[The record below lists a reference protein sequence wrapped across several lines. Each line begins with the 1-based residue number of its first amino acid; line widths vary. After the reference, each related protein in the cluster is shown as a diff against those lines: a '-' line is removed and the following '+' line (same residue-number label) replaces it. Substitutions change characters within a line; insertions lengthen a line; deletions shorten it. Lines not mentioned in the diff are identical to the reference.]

1 MTTETGCRRCWRSA
15 AAAVLLLSLATAQA
29 AEPLPEPLTLKDALR
44 LAGTDHP
51 AIALSRARLAQLQAE
66 AERTAARDGVD
77 IGASLEAR
85 VVDPPASSDDQSN
98 NDSRAILF
106 ARKRLYDFGHTRAL
120 EAAAAASVT
129 GGELLASAE
138 LQRHRIAIMQAFF
151 DVLLGDLEYA
161 RDNEAMA
168 VAYVQAD
175 RSRDRNELGQVS
187 DIDLLQTESV
197 YQEYRMQRARSQSR
211 QRSTRARLAQ
221 LLDRPD
227 ELPSSLQQ
235 PDLAGNNRPL
245 PEYRQLVE
253 ATLAANPKVLSLRAD
268 LEAARLQV
276 QAQRTGKRPVLSG
289 SVQAAANEREVGSR
303 NPFEA
308 ELRLEIPLYD
318 SNRVNAEVARA
329 QADVYRLTAELRQL
343 EYELRQRL
351 LETWLD
357 IQTLLAQRQQVDIFT
372 QSRALNFDRAQAEYE
387 LELKTDFGDALVGQ
401 SESALLRAQT
411 EFGLALDWARLAAL
425 TGEPYSPYIHTE
437 ATAPH
442 ASSNHETLPR

>member
-1 MTTETGCRRCWRSA
+1 MTF
-15 AAAVLLLSLATAQA
+15 AAAVLLLSSATTLA
-29 AEPLPEPLTLKDALR
+29 AEPLPEPLTLEDALL
-44 LAGTDHP
+44 LAGADHP

-66 AERTAARDGVD
+66 AERTAARDEID

-85 VVDPPASSDDQSN
+85 IIDPPSLSDDQRN

-120 EAAAAASVT
+120 EDAAAASVT
-129 GGELLASAE
+129 GGELRASAD
-138 LQRHRIAIMQAFF
+138 LLRHRIAIMQAFF
-151 DVLLGDLEYA
+151 DVLLADLEYA

-187 DIDLLQTESV
+187 DIDLLEQESV
-197 YQEYRMQRARSQSR
+197 YQEYRMRRTRAQAR
-211 QRSTRARLAQ
+211 QRSTRALLAQ

-227 ELPSSLQQ
+227 QLPSSLLQ
-235 PDLAGNNRPL
+235 PDLSDNNQPL
-245 PEYRQLVE
+245 PEYQQLIE
-253 ATLAANPKVLSLRAD
+253 ATLAANPGMQSLRAD
-268 LEAARLQV
+268 LEAARLMV
-276 QAQRTGKRPVLSG
+276 QAERTGKRPVLSG
-289 SVQAAANEREVGSR
+289 SVQAAANERNVGSR
-303 NPFEA
+303 NPLEA

-318 SNRVNAEVARA
+318 SNRGNAEVARA

-343 EYELRQRL
+343 EYELRQRV

-357 IQTLLAQRQQVDIFT
+357 IQTLLAQQQQVDIVT

-425 TGEPYSPYIHTE
+425 TGEPFSPYIHAQ
-437 ATAPH
+437 ATPPQE
-442 ASSNHETLPR
+442 NRTHETLPR

>member
-1 MTTETGCRRCWRSA
+1 MTF
-15 AAAVLLLSLATAQA
+15 AAAVLLLSSATTLA
-29 AEPLPEPLTLKDALR
+29 AEPLPEPLTLEDALR
-44 LAGTDHP
+44 LAGADHP

-66 AERTAARDGVD
+66 AERTAARDEID

-85 VVDPPASSDDQSN
+85 LIDPPSSSDDQSN

-120 EAAAAASVT
+120 EDAAAASVT
-129 GGELLASAE
+129 GGELRASAD
-138 LQRHRIAIMQAFF
+138 LLRHRIAIMQAFF
-151 DVLLGDLEYA
+151 DVLLADLEYA

-187 DIDLLQTESV
+187 DIDLLEQESA
-197 YQEYRMQRARSQSR
+197 YQEYRMRRTRAQAR
-211 QRSTRARLAQ
+211 QRSTRALLAQ

-227 ELPSSLQQ
+227 QLPSSLQQ
-235 PDLAGNNRPL
+235 PKLAGNNQPL
-245 PEYRQLVE
+245 PEYQQLLE
-253 ATLAANPKVLSLRAD
+253 ATLAANPGMQSLRAD
-268 LEAARLQV
+268 LEAARLMV

-289 SVQAAANEREVGSR
+289 SVQAAANERNVGSR
-303 NPFEA
+303 NPLEA

-318 SNRVNAEVARA
+318 SNRSNAEVARA
-329 QADVYRLTAELRQL
+329 QADVYRLTAELRQR
-343 EYELRQRL
+343 EYELRQRV
-351 LETWLD
+351 LEIWLD
-357 IQTLLAQRQQVDIFT
+357 IQTLLVQQQQVDIFT
-372 QSRALNFDRAQAEYE
+372 ESRALNFDRAQAEYE

-425 TGEPYSPYIHTE
+425 TGKPYSPYIPAQ
-437 ATAPH
+437 ATLPDAN
-442 ASSNHETLPR
+442 SNHETLPR

>member
-1 MTTETGCRRCWRSA
+1 MTF
-15 AAAVLLLSLATAQA
+15 AAAVLLLSSATTLA
-29 AEPLPEPLTLKDALR
+29 AEPLPEPLTLEDALR
-44 LAGTDHP
+44 LAGADHP

-66 AERTAARDGVD
+66 AERTAARDEID

-85 VVDPPASSDDQSN
+85 LIDPPSSSDDQRN

-120 EAAAAASVT
+120 EDAAAASVT
-129 GGELLASAE
+129 GGELRASAD
-138 LQRHRIAIMQAFF
+138 LLRHRIAIMQAFF
-151 DVLLGDLEYA
+151 DVLLADLEYA

-175 RSRDRNELGQVS
+175 RSRDRNELEQLS
-187 DIDLLQTESV
+187 DIDLLEQESV
-197 YQEYRMQRARSQSR
+197 YQEYRMRRTRAQAR
-211 QRSTRARLAQ
+211 QRSTRALLAQ

-227 ELPSSLQQ
+227 QLPSSLLQ
-235 PDLAGNNRPL
+235 PDLSDNNQPL
-245 PEYRQLVE
+245 PEYQQLIE
-253 ATLAANPKVLSLRAD
+253 ATLAANPGMQSLRAD
-268 LEAARLQV
+268 LEAARLMV
-276 QAQRTGKRPVLSG
+276 KAERTGKRPVLSG
-289 SVQAAANEREVGSR
+289 SVQAAANERNVGSR
-303 NPFEA
+303 NPLEA

-318 SNRVNAEVARA
+318 SNRSNAEVARA

-343 EYELRQRL
+343 EYELRQRV

-357 IQTLLAQRQQVDIFT
+357 IQTLLAQQQQVDIVT
-372 QSRALNFDRAQAEYE
+372 RSRALNFDRAQAEYE

-425 TGEPYSPYIHTE
+425 TGEPFSPYIHTQ
-437 ATAPH
+437 ATPPQE
-442 ASSNHETLPR
+442 NRTHETLPR

>member
-1 MTTETGCRRCWRSA
+1 MTFAT
-15 AAAVLLLSLATAQA
+15 AVLLLSSATTLA
-29 AEPLPEPLTLKDALR
+29 AEPLPEPLTLEDALR
-44 LAGTDHP
+44 LAGADHP

-66 AERTAARDGVD
+66 AERTAARDEID

-85 VVDPPASSDDQSN
+85 IIDPPSLSDDQRN

-120 EAAAAASVT
+120 EDAAAASVT
-129 GGELLASAE
+129 GGELRASAD
-138 LQRHRIAIMQAFF
+138 LLRHRIAIMQAFF
-151 DVLLGDLEYA
+151 DVLLADLEYA

-187 DIDLLQTESV
+187 DIDLLEQESV
-197 YQEYRMQRARSQSR
+197 YQEYRMRRTRAQAR
-211 QRSTRARLAQ
+211 QRSTRALLAQ

-227 ELPSSLQQ
+227 QLPSSLQQ
-235 PDLAGNNRPL
+235 PNLAGNNQPL
-245 PEYRQLVE
+245 PEYQQLIE
-253 ATLAANPKVLSLRAD
+253 ATLAANPGMQSLRAD
-268 LEAARLQV
+268 LEAARLMV
-276 QAQRTGKRPVLSG
+276 KAERTGKRPVLSG
-289 SVQAAANEREVGSR
+289 SVQAAANERNVGSR
-303 NPFEA
+303 NPLEA

-318 SNRVNAEVARA
+318 SNRGNAEVARA

-343 EYELRQRL
+343 EYELRQRV

-357 IQTLLAQRQQVDIFT
+357 IQTLLAQQQQVDIVT
-372 QSRALNFDRAQAEYE
+372 RSRALNFDRAQAEYE

-425 TGEPYSPYIHTE
+425 TGEPFSPYIHTQ
-437 ATAPH
+437 ATPPQE
-442 ASSNHETLPR
+442 NRTHETLPR

>member
-1 MTTETGCRRCWRSA
+1 MTF
-15 AAAVLLLSLATAQA
+15 AAAVLLLSSATTLA
-29 AEPLPEPLTLKDALR
+29 AEPLPEPLTLEDALR
-44 LAGTDHP
+44 LAGADHP

-66 AERTAARDGVD
+66 AERTAARDEID

-85 VVDPPASSDDQSN
+85 IIDPPSLSDDQRN

-120 EAAAAASVT
+120 EDAAAASVT
-129 GGELLASAE
+129 GGELRASAD
-138 LQRHRIAIMQAFF
+138 LLRHRIAIMQAFF
-151 DVLLGDLEYA
+151 DVLLADLEYA

-187 DIDLLQTESV
+187 DIDLLEQESV
-197 YQEYRMQRARSQSR
+197 YQEYRMRRTRAQAR
-211 QRSTRARLAQ
+211 QRSTRALLAQ

-227 ELPSSLQQ
+227 QLPSSLQQ
-235 PDLAGNNRPL
+235 PNLAGNNQPL
-245 PEYRQLVE
+245 PEYQQLIE
-253 ATLAANPKVLSLRAD
+253 ATLAANPGMQSLRAD
-268 LEAARLQV
+268 LEAARLMV
-276 QAQRTGKRPVLSG
+276 KAERTGKRPVLSG
-289 SVQAAANEREVGSR
+289 SVQAAANERNVGSR
-303 NPFEA
+303 NPLEA

-318 SNRVNAEVARA
+318 SNRGNAEVARA

-343 EYELRQRL
+343 EYELRQRV

-357 IQTLLAQRQQVDIFT
+357 IQTLLAQQQQVDIVT
-372 QSRALNFDRAQAEYE
+372 RSRALNFDRAQAEYE

-425 TGEPYSPYIHTE
+425 TGEPFSPYIHAQ
-437 ATAPH
+437 ATPPQE
-442 ASSNHETLPR
+442 NRTHETLPR

>member
-1 MTTETGCRRCWRSA
+1 MTFT
-15 AAAVLLLSLATAQA
+15 AAVLLLSSATMLA
-29 AEPLPEPLTLKDALR
+29 AEPLPEPLTLEDALR
-44 LAGTDHP
+44 LAGADHP

-66 AERTAARDGVD
+66 AERTAARDEID

-85 VVDPPASSDDQSN
+85 IIDPPSISDDQRN

-120 EAAAAASVT
+120 EDAAAASVT
-129 GGELLASAE
+129 GGELRASAD
-138 LQRHRIAIMQAFF
+138 LLRYRIAIMQAFF
-151 DVLLGDLEYA
+151 DVLLADLEYA

-175 RSRDRNELGQVS
+175 RSRDRNELGQLS
-187 DIDLLQTESV
+187 DIDLLEQESV
-197 YQEYRMQRARSQSR
+197 YQEYRMRRTRAQAR
-211 QRSTRARLAQ
+211 QRSTRALLAQ

-227 ELPSSLQQ
+227 QLPSSLLQ
-235 PDLAGNNRPL
+235 PDLSDNNQPL
-245 PEYRQLVE
+245 PEYQQLIE
-253 ATLAANPKVLSLRAD
+253 ATLAANPGMQSLRAD
-268 LEAARLQV
+268 LEAARLMV
-276 QAQRTGKRPVLSG
+276 QAERTGTRPVLSG
-289 SVQAAANEREVGSR
+289 SVQAAANERNVGSR
-303 NPFEA
+303 NPLEA

-318 SNRVNAEVARA
+318 GNRGNAEVARA

-343 EYELRQRL
+343 EYELRQRV

-357 IQTLLAQRQQVDIFT
+357 IQTLLAQQQQVDIVT

-425 TGEPYSPYIHTE
+425 TGEPFSPYIHAQ
-437 ATAPH
+437 ATPPQETRT
-442 ASSNHETLPR
+442 HETLPR